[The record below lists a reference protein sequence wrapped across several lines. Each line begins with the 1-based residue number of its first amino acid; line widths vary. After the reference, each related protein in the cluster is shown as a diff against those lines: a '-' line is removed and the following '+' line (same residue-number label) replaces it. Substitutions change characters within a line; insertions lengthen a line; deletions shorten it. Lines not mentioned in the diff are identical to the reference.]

1 MRGKYKD
8 IIRVFLAVLTVIS
21 IVSLF
26 LLRNKLTKYA
36 SDTLIAQN
44 TPELNKK
51 VTLQVDS
58 LFNYTKNNSGFVVTF
73 LEFGSTGCSA
83 CKKMEKVMDEIKD
96 LYAGKVQVVFYNI
109 TFPENHEMM
118 KYYGISVIPTQVLL
132 DNKGQEYFRH
142 TGFFS
147 AEELSKV
154 INQKIISK

>member
-51 VTLQVDS
+51 VTLQADS
-58 LFNYTKNNSGFVVTF
+58 LFNYTRNNSGFVVTF

>member
-1 MRGKYKD
+1 
-8 IIRVFLAVLTVIS
+8 
-21 IVSLF
+21 
-26 LLRNKLTKYA
+26 
-36 SDTLIAQN
+36 
-44 TPELNKK
+44 
-51 VTLQVDS
+51 VTLQADS
-58 LFNYTKNNSGFVVTF
+58 LFNYTRNNSGFVVTF